1 MLPIDFVIIMYSEWL
16 AGSGIELCCCLLKW
30 EMRKFRKEAVTR
42 DFSVEHREN
51 DAVGLFD
58 GLGEYLLS
66 SYDENLAVF
75 FRTPV
80 KGLFERGD
88 SYDSGSLQGGV
99 AADDDIY
106 SLIERFFETVKGFT
120 AHNDGKTCG
129 CLLEKQELF
138 GDMPG
143 NTVVFAND
151 PVFCHRSDDDNFHG
165 IL

>member
-1 MLPIDFVIIMYSEWL
+1 
-16 AGSGIELCCCLLKW
+16 
-30 EMRKFRKEAVTR
+30 MREFREKAVTW
-42 DFSVEHREN
+42 DFSVENREDN
-51 DAVGLFD
+51 CVGLFD

-66 SYDENLAVF
+66 SYDENLVVS

-88 SYDSGSLQGGV
+88 SYDSGSLPGGG

-106 SLIERFFETVKGFT
+106 SLVERFFETVKGFT

-151 PVFCHRSDDDNFHG
+151 PVSCHRSDNDNFHD